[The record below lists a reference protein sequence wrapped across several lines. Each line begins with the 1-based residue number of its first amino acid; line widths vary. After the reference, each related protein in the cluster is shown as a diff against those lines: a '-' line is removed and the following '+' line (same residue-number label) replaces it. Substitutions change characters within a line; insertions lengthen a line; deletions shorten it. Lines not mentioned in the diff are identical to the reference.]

1 MIPLRLLIG
10 FKRLQQVPLFISIL
24 QIRLINSVSQKI
36 YLENIDNVMPATD
49 ELWRNVC
56 F

>member
-1 MIPLRLLIG
+1 MIPFRLRTGL
-10 FKRLQQVPLFISIL
+10 KRLQQVPLFISIL
-24 QIRLINSVSQKI
+24 QIQPINSVSQKM

-49 ELWRNVC
+49 ELWRNLC